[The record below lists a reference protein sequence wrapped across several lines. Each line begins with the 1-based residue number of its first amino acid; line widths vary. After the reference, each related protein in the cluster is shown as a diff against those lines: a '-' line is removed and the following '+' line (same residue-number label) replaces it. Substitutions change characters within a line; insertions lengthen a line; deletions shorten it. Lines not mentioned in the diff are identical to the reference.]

1 MKLPPGFEKRV
12 VAAAAKWVPLWFR
25 TSRASSQDSL
35 PWLSSRRLFSRD
47 DRKCPGL
54 PTRRR
59 VHLQSPPPACACVR
73 APGPPSPH
81 DPRTIAARN
90 NENLYSSQS
99 SCRQLTRIVNGTTRK
114 TMNKNEPICQ
124 QMENKSEN
132 TDPERNTADQHQVGP
147 ILIAI
152 KTRDNSTLRP
162 SRRRKSTGREGLQHK
177 LLPRIRRELRRN

>member
-1 MKLPPGFEKRV
+1 MKLSPGFEKRV
-12 VAAAAKWVPLWFR
+12 VAAAAKWVPMWFR

-81 DPRTIAARN
+81 DPRTIAARG
-90 NENLYSSQS
+90 NENLYCSQL
-99 SCRQLTRIVNGTTRK
+99 SCRQLTSLSTEQKERPWRRMNLFVNKWK
-114 TMNKNEPICQ
+114 TKARTQ
-124 QMENKSEN
+124 
-132 TDPERNTADQHQVGP
+132 
-147 ILIAI
+147 
-152 KTRDNSTLRP
+152 
-162 SRRRKSTGREGLQHK
+162 
-177 LLPRIRRELRRN
+177 IRRGTQLTSTKFLRY